1 MAVYPHSVVP
11 LIPPGRQVG
20 DGPDEVRSLADLG
33 AAPPWPIRLPRA
45 PRVFYGVRRLAAY
58 TGPCIRVRR
67 SSDNAETDIG
77 FANNRLNAFAI
88 EAFRGTSSLFLVTW
102 YDQSGNNLHATEG
115 TPANQ
120 CPVDVGAFWGET
132 LSIAFDGRSSG
143 TVKRR
148 SLTLPAALSLDG
160 RNASFALVA
169 APMTSRQNNCFLE
182 IGTVAANVL
191 NLFQYDVPNALSS
204 NGNTLVVSTPA
215 GTFLRAQP
223 TFMGLTSS
231 AAGRRLYAD
240 LASVDLGIAGAGPVS
255 GGTIGA
261 TVAGAGFNGKFDLF
275 ACAIFDAALTDA
287 QMTDVRTELLRAF
300 PLALRGGVPLVFE
313 GDSITEGYGSLFNRS
328 GSRLTAE
335 ALPKPVRLFNQA
347 ISASALIDRIPAYNV
362 GIAPLFEPGG
372 ILLLALGRNDLTV
385 GRSAAQI
392 SADLRSYCTLAKAT
406 GYRTVIR
413 TILPRSADAFDAIRT
428 TVNTDIRSGLSGL
441 ANAVSDAAA
450 DPVLAAP
457 ASLGDANVYLDGLH
471 LGPLG
476 CSRVGAVD
484 ADAIATL
491 L

>member
-20 DGPDEVRSLADLG
+20 DSPDEVRSLADLG
-33 AAPPWPIRLPRA
+33 VSPPWPIRLPRA
-45 PRVFYGVRRLAAY
+45 PRTFFGVRRLAAY

-67 SSDNAETDIG
+67 ASDNAETDIG
-77 FANNRLNAFAI
+77 FANNRLNAFAL
-88 EAFRGTSSLFLVTW
+88 EAFRGTSALFLVTW
-102 YDQSGNNLHATEG
+102 YDQSGNNLHATEA
-115 TPANQ
+115 TVANQ

-132 LSIAFDGRSSG
+132 LAISFDGRSAG

-148 SLTLPAALSLDG
+148 SLSLPGGLSLDA

-169 APMTSRQNNCFLE
+169 APMTSRQSNCFLE
-182 IGTVAANVL
+182 IGTVAVNVL
-191 NLFQYDVPNALSS
+191 NLFQYDVPNALTS
-204 NGNTLVVSTPA
+204 NGNNVVSSAPA
-215 GTFLRAQP
+215 GTFLRSQP
-223 TFMGLTSS
+223 TFVGLSSS
-231 AAGRRLYAD
+231 AALRRIYAD
-240 LASVDLGIAGAGPVS
+240 LAAIDVGVAGTGTVS
-255 GGTIGA
+255 GGTIGT
-261 TVAGAGFNGKFDLF
+261 TVAGSAFHGKFDLF
-275 ACAIFDAALTDA
+275 ACAIFDTALTDA
-287 QMTDVRTELLRAF
+287 QMGDVRAELLRAF
-300 PLALRGGVPLVFE
+300 PLALRGGTPLVFE

-328 GSRLTAE
+328 GSRLTVD
-335 ALPKPVRLFNQA
+335 ALVKPVRLYNQA
-347 ISASALIDRIPAYNV
+347 ISATALTDRIPAYSA

-372 ILLLALGRNDLTV
+372 ILLLALGRNDLTA

-406 GYRTVIR
+406 GYRTVVR

-441 ANAVSDAAA
+441 ADAISDAAA
-450 DPVLAAP
+450 DPVLSSP
-457 ASLGDANVYLDGLH
+457 ASLSDANVYLDGLH

-476 CSRVGAVD
+476 HSRVGAVD